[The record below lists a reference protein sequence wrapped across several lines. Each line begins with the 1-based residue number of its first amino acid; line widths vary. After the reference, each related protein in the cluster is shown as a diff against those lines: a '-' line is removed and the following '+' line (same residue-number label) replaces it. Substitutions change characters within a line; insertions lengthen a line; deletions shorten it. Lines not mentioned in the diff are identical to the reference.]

1 MKSFSQRHGFKP
13 VKTAIQLDSIDAEL
27 HNKLWDGFKIY
38 YWNQLNQPFI
48 QQVKKNGNPEER
60 GIIDLLDKLWH
71 FYYVRPMDTINDY
84 LDSNYNEIRKQ
95 FYECE
100 WYEVYDFI
108 EFVANNYPDKRN
120 KVNPEF
126 IRFCN
131 DVLEQELSA
140 YRFVGKKIAQITSEI
155 EIDEIEEALEISDSF
170 NVVKIH
176 LKRALDLLV
185 DRKSPDYRNSIKE
198 SITAVEAICQLI
210 TNDDKATLGK
220 CLKAMQ
226 NKNNI
231 DIHPSLSGAFSKIY
245 GYTNGADGIRH
256 ALSDE
261 SKLNFE
267 DAKLMLI
274 LCSGF
279 INYLI
284 SKSLK
289 T

>member
-1 MKSFSQRHGFKP
+1 MKLFSQRHGFKP
-13 VKTAIQLDSIDAEL
+13 VKIIIQLDSVDIEL
-27 HNKLWDGFKIY
+27 RNKLWNGFKIY
-38 YWNQLNQPFI
+38 YWNQLHHSRI
-48 QQVKKNGNPEER
+48 HEVKKYGGYGETE
-60 GIIDLLDKLWH
+60 IIVLLEKLWH
-71 FYYVRPMDTINDY
+71 VYYEQTIDTISNS
-84 LDSNYNEIRKQ
+84 LDNTYNEIRNQ
-95 FYECE
+95 FFECE

-108 EFVANNYPDKRN
+108 EFIANNYPDKRN
-120 KVNPEF
+120 RVNPEF
-126 IRFCN
+126 ISFCN
-131 DVLEQELSA
+131 NVLEQELSA

-155 EIDEIEEALEISDSF
+155 EIAEIEEALEISDSF

-226 NKNNI
+226 NENNI

-284 SKSLK
+284 SKSSK